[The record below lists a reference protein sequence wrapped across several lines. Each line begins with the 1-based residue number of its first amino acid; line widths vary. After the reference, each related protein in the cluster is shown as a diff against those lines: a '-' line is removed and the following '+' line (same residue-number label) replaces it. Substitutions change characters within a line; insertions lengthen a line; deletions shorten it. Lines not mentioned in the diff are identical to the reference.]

1 MIRNVFTGGTIQ
13 RTNKQLLTA
22 TCSTKNIEVWR
33 HVTMGAKFL
42 DLNNLSWQ
50 RRPFALS
57 NYGRK
62 VWAAILF
69 LWETGHGKVLQCQV
83 FRFFLLY
90 LKDLKFYH
98 LRNETQRLPLS
109 IPIIINFL
117 TYVTWHYAIH
127 CSIKWFHP
135 REKKHDKFWPFFDNK
150 AA

>member
-13 RTNKQLLTA
+13 RTNKQLETA

-50 RRPFALS
+50 GRPFALS

-83 FRFFLLY
+83 FRFFCNIWRIWN
-90 LKDLKFYH
+90 FTTFAT
-98 LRNETQRLPLS
+98 RTQRLPLS
-109 IPIIINFL
+109 IPIISNFL
-117 TYVTWHYAIH
+117 TYVTWQYAIH
-127 CSIKWFHP
+127 CSIKWFHQ
-135 REKKHDKFWPFFDNK
+135 REKKDDKVWPFFDNK